1 MRKFA
6 VLFIAFFLGCNLFAQ
21 DSISLKID
29 SLSISENISDST
41 IAEDLL
47 PTRYLFTQRLLWG
60 KKGLLRNI
68 DYFKLSPEGRDREM
82 NIRAKVNTVH
92 RYTGY
97 LALAGMIGAG
107 ITGQM
112 AANGVDKAKDAHEI
126 IVGVTNASY
135 FTSLGF
141 ALFSP
146 PPMKNRETGFTK
158 LNLHRTFSIV
168 HIASMITTNVLAGM
182 IENNSSLVP
191 YHRAAA
197 ITAFSSLLIAD
208 IIITF

>member
-1 MRKFA
+1 MRKFS
-6 VLFIAFFLGCNLFAQ
+6 VLFIILFLGFNLCAQ
-21 DSISLKID
+21 DSISVKID
-29 SLSISENISDST
+29 SLSSSESISDST
-41 IAEDLL
+41 VVEDLL
-47 PTRYLFTQRLLWG
+47 PSRYLFTQRLLWAD
-60 KKGLLRNI
+60 KGLLRNI
-68 DYFKLSPEGRDREM
+68 DYFKLSQEEREREM
-82 NIRAKVNTVH
+82 DIRAAMNTVH

-107 ITGQM
+107 ISGQM
-112 AANGVDKAKDAHEI
+112 SANGNDKAKDAHEFM
-126 IVGVTNASY
+126 VGVTNASY

-158 LNLHRTFSIV
+158 LNLHRAFSIV

-182 IENNSSLVP
+182 LEDNKSLVP

-197 ITAFSSLLIAD
+197 ITAFSSLLTAT
-208 IIITF
+208 IIINY